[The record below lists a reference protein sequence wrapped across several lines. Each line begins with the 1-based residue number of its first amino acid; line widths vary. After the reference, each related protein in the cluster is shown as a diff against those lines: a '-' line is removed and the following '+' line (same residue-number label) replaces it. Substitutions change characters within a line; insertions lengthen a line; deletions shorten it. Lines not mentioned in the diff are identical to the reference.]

1 MQNKKKD
8 AKLVLEINLMYTDKI
23 NWLKAIPI

>member
-8 AKLVLEINLMYTDKI
+8 AKLVLEINLIYDDKI